1 MDALSASPWAS
12 KSMPILTNDLS
23 EPPVPR
29 RSAKECVA
37 PPKPDA
43 RWIEMMASTQ
53 VDPKLV
59 FAWQAAHSLARNSP
73 APVHDRGGFR
83 VDTHS
88 EKEVKR
94 WVFPRLCD
102 GLRDVARDISIPRH
116 FLKLCGSNEA
126 LRGALPARWE
136 IQPEN
141 YFMEAAATVREASS
155 LPGGYRMELHQAGP
169 VTQVHIVAPN
179 GDLAASGTAAETA
192 DAFVYDRIETAP
204 DHRRKGLGIA
214 VMSALG
220 SARKSSIGPELL
232 VATED
237 GRSLYARLGWM
248 VIAPF
253 ATATIP
259 DMDF

>member
-1 MDALSASPWAS
+1 
-12 KSMPILTNDLS
+12 
-23 EPPVPR
+23 
-29 RSAKECVA
+29 
-37 PPKPDA
+37 
-43 RWIEMMASTQ
+43 MMGSSR

-59 FAWQAAHSLARNSP
+59 FAWQTAHSLARKSP
-73 APVHDRGGFR
+73 PPVHDRGGFR

-94 WVFPRLCD
+94 WVFPKLCD
-102 GLRDVARDISIPRH
+102 GLYGIARDISIPRH
-116 FLKLCGSNEA
+116 YLKLCGTNEELRSA
-126 LRGALPARWE
+126 LLARWE

-141 YFMEAAATVREASS
+141 YFMETTSIVHETSS
-155 LPGGYRMELHQAGP
+155 LPDGYKMELHQAGP

-179 GDLAASGTAAETA
+179 GDLAASGSAAETIE
-192 DAFVYDRIETAP
+192 AFVYDRIETAS

-220 SARKSSIGPELL
+220 SARKSSTGPQLL

-237 GRSLYARLGWM
+237 GRSLYARLGWS
-248 VIAPF
+248 VVVPF

-259 DMDF
+259 DMNF

>member
-1 MDALSASPWAS
+1 L
-12 KSMPILTNDLS
+12 
-23 EPPVPR
+23 
-29 RSAKECVA
+29 RSADENKHCVDR
-37 PPKPDA
+37 K
-43 RWIEMMASTQ
+43 MVSSL

-59 FAWQAAHSLARNSP
+59 FAWQAAHSLARKSP
-73 APVHDRGGFR
+73 PPIHDRGGFR

-102 GLRDVARDISIPRH
+102 GLYDIARDISLPRH
-116 FLKLCGSNEA
+116 YLKLCGTNEE
-126 LRGALPARWE
+126 LQGALPARWE

-141 YFMEAAATVREASS
+141 YFMEAAAMVCEASS
-155 LPGGYRMELHQAGP
+155 LPDGYRMELHQTGP
-169 VTQVHIVAPN
+169 VTQVHIIASN

-192 DAFVYDRIETAP
+192 DAFVYDRIETAL

-220 SARKSSIGPELL
+220 SARKSSAGPQLL
-232 VATED
+232 VATEE
-237 GRSLYARLGWM
+237 GRSLYERLGWV

-253 ATATIP
+253 AAATIP
-259 DMDF
+259 DMSV